1 MLSVSAVAA
10 SQPEAQITR
19 YLASV
24 RTCHIQHDFF
34 ENPRKICNTCIGI
47 AFGAEAMIFPLGVQ
61 FHEAQRLLVWRPR
74 GVLNQEVISDIVAV
88 LNELEVELQGPF
100 NRFSDTSGVDQID
113 LNYEYIV
120 GVSTNRRL
128 AYAHHPPI
136 KSAILAINPTL
147 IDYANL
153 HRLVT
158 AGSPI
163 EVRVFP
169 DDRLEIAQWLGVPP
183 ELVTAERRF
192 RNIAG

>member
-1 MLSVSAVAA
+1 ML
-10 SQPEAQITR
+10 
-19 YLASV
+19 
-24 RTCHIQHDFF
+24 
-34 ENPRKICNTCIGI
+34 GI

-88 LNELEVELQGPF
+88 LNELEVELHGPF

-120 GVSTNRRL
+120 GVSTYRRL

-169 DDRLEIAQWLGVPP
+169 DDRLEIARWLGASP
-183 ELVTAERRF
+183 ELVAAERRF
-192 RNIAG
+192 RNIAR

>member
-1 MLSVSAVAA
+1 VLQLRHNSKRK
-10 SQPEAQITR
+10 ITR

-24 RTCHIQHDFF
+24 RTCHIQHDFL
-34 ENPRKICNTCIGI
+34 RIHGKYAILVIGI

-74 GVLNQEVISDIVAV
+74 GLLNQEVISDIVAV

-100 NRFSDTSGVDQID
+100 NRFSDTSGVDEID
-113 LNYEYIV
+113 LNYEYII
-120 GVSTNRRL
+120 GVSTYRRL

-136 KSAILAINPTL
+136 KSAMLAINPTL

-153 HRLVT
+153 QRLVT

>member
-1 MLSVSAVAA
+1 MLQLRHNSKRKLPAIWRAF
-10 SQPEAQITR
+10 E
-19 YLASV
+19 LATYSTTFLRV
-24 RTCHIQHDFF
+24 HGKYAILV
-34 ENPRKICNTCIGI
+34 IGI

-88 LNELEVELQGPF
+88 LNELEVELHGPF

-113 LNYEYIV
+113 LNYEYII
-120 GVSTNRRL
+120 GVSTYRRL

-169 DDRLEIAQWLGVPP
+169 DDRLEIAQWLGVPL

>member
-1 MLSVSAVAA
+1 LRIHGKYAILV
-10 SQPEAQITR
+10 
-19 YLASV
+19 
-24 RTCHIQHDFF
+24 
-34 ENPRKICNTCIGI
+34 IGI

-88 LNELEVELQGPF
+88 LNELEVELHAPF
-100 NRFSDTSGVDQID
+100 NRFSDTSGIDQID

-120 GVSTNRRL
+120 GVSTYRRL
-128 AYAHHPPI
+128 AYAHHSPI

-169 DDRLEIAQWLGVPP
+169 DDRLEIALWLGVPL